1 MISSIFDDENTT
13 FDQSLKSFRS
23 SLEVENEDTKA
34 ILNYLEFGLTS
45 LNKKLELNSVKYDE
59 KLMSMD
65 KRMSHKYKKLG
76 GRIDA
81 TDASLNDLRKELD
94 VFKAQVAKNIKNLDE
109 KIYEENSKLSKQSM
123 QEFHG
128 LQDMINQNGNL
139 IHRIKQQ
146 QENDTNLLIDKIER
160 YKLDTDNKYDESNAF
175 MKEKFAIIMK
185 EFSAFSTFLY
195 SKYDSEN
202 SDE

>member
-45 LNKKLELNSVKYDE
+45 LNKKLELNSAKYDE

-76 GRIDA
+76 GRINA

-160 YKLDTDNKYDESNAF
+160 YKLDTDNKYDELNAF